1 MIRTSGAKAQSVLVI
16 NVAAEAATHKA
27 HFARRLAPID
37 IVILMTL
44 IVVARVSRRGV
55 FLVIGKKNLAS
66 EEASYKAK
74 SFPIG
79 FHSAIYRLRQPSSE
93 EV

>member
-1 MIRTSGAKAQSVLVI
+1 
-16 NVAAEAATHKA
+16 
-27 HFARRLAPID
+27 
-37 IVILMTL
+37 MTL